1 MIARVCAT
9 QVARQIVRAL
19 HLAHVEGQAAV
30 PVPAPSSKRKSTSKV
45 RKKKKAA
52 A

>member
-1 MIARVCAT
+1 MIARVCAA

-19 HLAHVEGQAAV
+19 HLPPEQTVSASVASPEVA
-30 PVPAPSSKRKSTSKV
+30 KRKVTKV

-52 A
+52 